1 MIDVA
6 FRKYSIGRWV
16 IDCTRMTI
24 SSEQETVQLSA
35 KVFEL
40 LKLFILSDDHIVSKD
55 DAIDKIWLG
64 NVGVGKTGFPN
75 AVWHLRKVF
84 TDLGAESDEVFVTI
98 QKVGYQLVV
107 KPEGVQ
113 EDVNIPWVGKKIS
126 PIKFSALIITLLIAI
141 IIYIPYTSSPPV
153 SNLPKVTKH
162 ITNFEGVE
170 KQPAISP
177 DGQFLALHWRQASRK
192 GQIYLINLLNENA
205 PIKKL
210 TQSDF
215 EEYAPVW
222 SPDGKSIAYARMN
235 KEGVC
240 EIRTFQL
247 ISREDKLIDSGCHFN
262 NDDKVIDWSSSGKLL
277 AYNKVVK
284 DSIAIFTYEFSSEN
298 IKQITKPEANYED
311 LSVTFIYGDEKL
323 AIIRKHAVSSEL
335 LTVEDYQSAN
345 PVEELIKRNDLALLG
360 FVWDEFNE
368 KLILTQAIGGNY
380 GIVSLD
386 LDNKSEVV
394 LDSTPTPGSLTINP
408 KSHELI
414 FTRYSTS
421 EYIEEVSME
430 TGRTTRR
437 IASSSRDLYGSH
449 VAFDDSVLFSSNR
462 SGSWELWLRQKF
474 VSKQITKDIGSVLIA
489 TVSPSGKQFV
499 VIMKTDDYPEGRFY
513 LGSLPNV
520 SFQPLENVAVQIQ
533 NPKWSLDEDRFYF
546 SGSEDG
552 QWGVYEY
559 NLTSNTMQQLTDSGE
574 VYAVEGMN
582 NVIYTSRFNQRGIW
596 AFNKTTKKFAK
607 VEDNLLIND
616 YGNYFWADNHLYYL
630 ERNDLNDQV
639 KRLQVGA
646 EDEIVYE
653 LPVNSI
659 RSYSALS
666 PTIDSKVL
674 VSLHAINDADLYS
687 FSLK

>member
-6 FRKYSIGRWV
+6 FRKYSIGRWS

-84 TDLGAESDEVFVTI
+84 TDLGAENDEVFVTI
-98 QKVGYQLVV
+98 QKVGYQLVL
-107 KPEGVQ
+107 KPEGIKEEV
-113 EDVNIPWVGKKIS
+113 DIPWVSKKIS
-126 PIKFSALIITLLIAI
+126 PLKLSAIIISLLIAI
-141 IIYIPYTSSPPV
+141 IIYIPYMSSPPTA
-153 SNLPKVTKH
+153 LQPKVIKH

-177 DGQFLALHWRQASRK
+177 DGQFLALHWRQSSRK

-205 PIKKL
+205 PIRKL
-210 TQSDF
+210 TESNFD
-215 EEYAPVW
+215 EYAPVW
-222 SPDGKSIAYARMN
+222 SPDGKSIAYARLN
-235 KEGVC
+235 GEGIC

-247 ISREDKLIDSGCHFN
+247 ISREDKLIDSGCYFN

-277 AYNKVVK
+277 AYNKVVG
-284 DSIAIFTYEFSSEN
+284 DSTAIFTYEFSSEN
-298 IKQITKPEANYED
+298 IKQITTPEANYED
-311 LSVTFIYGDEKL
+311 LSVSFIYNDKKL
-323 AIIRKHAVSSEL
+323 AVIRKHAVSSEL
-335 LTVEDYQSAN
+335 LTIADYQSDK
-345 PVEELIKRNDLALLG
+345 PVVELIKTNDLALLG
-360 FVWDEFNE
+360 FVWDKLNE
-368 KLILTQAIGGNY
+368 KLILTQAMGGNY
-380 GIVSLD
+380 AIVALD
-386 LDNKSEVV
+386 LNDKSEVI
-394 LDSTPTPGSLTINP
+394 LDKTPTPGSLTINP
-408 KSHELI
+408 KTDELV

-449 VAFDDSVLFSSNR
+449 VAFDDSILFSSNR

-474 VSKQITKDIGSVLIA
+474 ISKQITKDIGSVLIA
-489 TVSPSGKQFV
+489 TVSPSGNKFV
-499 VIMKTDDYPEGRFY
+499 VIMKTEEYPEGRFY
-513 LGSLPNV
+513 LGTLPNV
-520 SFQPLENVAVQIQ
+520 TFKPIANIDVQIQ
-533 NPKWSLDEDRFYF
+533 NPNWSLDEDRFYF
-546 SGSEDG
+546 SGSENG
-552 QWGVYEY
+552 KWGLYEY
-559 NLTSNTMQQLTDSGE
+559 NLTANEMKQLTDSGE
-574 VYAVEGMN
+574 VFAVEGAN

-596 AFNKTTKKFAK
+596 AFNKTTQQFTK

-616 YGNYFWADNHLYYL
+616 YGNYFWVDNNFYYL
-630 ERNDLNDQV
+630 YRDDTNDQV
-639 KRLQVGA
+639 KRLNIDG
-646 EDEIVYE
+646 EDEVVYE

-674 VSLHAINDADLYS
+674 VSRHAINDADLYS